1 MAQHDYDI
9 ANQTGSNFR
18 ADLNN
23 ALDAIVSNNSGSSEP
38 STTFAYEWWIDTSAN
53 VLKLRNSANNAWITL
68 PLSITA
74 SNETS
79 GALTVNGNL
88 TTTGILDADGGVTV
102 DNITIDGTEI
112 DLSSGDLTIDS
123 AGDIILDADGGNVTF
138 KDGGTTIGDFVNSS
152 SDFVIESKVQDKDI
166 IFKGDDGGGV
176 ISALT
181 LDMSEAGNASFNNS
195 IDVGGSI
202 TKTGDLTLDVSG
214 DITLDA
220 DGGTIVFKDAGTEI
234 GFFALDNSG
243 FFDMLSSVSDADI
256 RIRGNDGGAT
266 ITALTLDMSEAGAA
280 TFNDNVTAFS
290 DERLKD
296 NIETLEHGLAKVEQ
310 LRGVSY
316 IRDGKENIGV
326 IAQEVEKILPEIVL
340 TADDEMGTKS
350 VDYSRITAVLIEA
363 VKDLS
368 AKVKQLE
375 SK

>member
-9 ANQTGSNFR
+9 ANQTGANFR

-138 KDGGTTIGDFVNSS
+138 KDGSTTIGDFVNSS

-181 LDMSEAGNASFNNS
+181 LDMSEAGKAIFNSS
-195 IDVGGSI
+195 IDVGGSSI
-202 TKTGDLTLDVSG
+202 TRTGDLTFDGSG
-214 DITLDA
+214 DLILDA
-220 DGGTIVFKDAGTEI
+220 GGADIFLKDDGTEFLRFQQDGGNCNIRQDTSDKDI
-234 GFFALDNSG
+234 LFL
-243 FFDMLSSVSDADI
+243 
-256 RIRGNDGGAT
+256 GNDGGAS
-266 ITALTLDMSEAGAA
+266 IVALTLDMSAAGAA

-368 AKVKQLE
+368 AKIKELE

>member
-9 ANQTGSNFR
+9 ANQTGANFR

-138 KDGGTTIGDFVNSS
+138 KDGGTAIGDLVNAS

-166 IFKGDDGGGV
+166 IFKGDDGG
-176 ISALT
+176 S
-181 LDMSEAGNASFNNS
+181 
-195 IDVGGSI
+195 
-202 TKTGDLTLDVSG
+202 
-214 DITLDA
+214 
-220 DGGTIVFKDAGTEI
+220 
-234 GFFALDNSG
+234 
-243 FFDMLSSVSDADI
+243 
-256 RIRGNDGGAT
+256 T

-296 NIETLEHGLAKVEQ
+296 NIETIENGLDKVEQ
-310 LRGVSY
+310 LRGVTY
-316 IRDGKENIGV
+316 TRDEKESIGV

-350 VDYSRITAVLIEA
+350 VDYSRLTAVLIEA

-368 AKVKQLE
+368 ARVKELE
-375 SK
+375 GK

>member
-9 ANQTGSNFR
+9 ANQTGANFR

-23 ALDAIVSNNSGSSEP
+23 ALDAIASNNSGSSEP

-138 KDGGTTIGDFVNSS
+138 KDGGTAIGDLVNSS

-181 LDMSEAGNASFNNS
+181 LDMSEAGNAIFNGS

-202 TKTGDLTLDVSG
+202 TKTGDFTLDVSG

-220 DGGTIVFKDAGTEI
+220 DGGDFK
-234 GFFALDNSG
+234 FA
-243 FFDMLSSVSDADI
+243 
-256 RIRGNDGGAT
+256 DGGT
-266 ITALTLDMSEAGAA
+266 D
-280 TFNDNVTAFS
+280 
-290 DERLKD
+290 
-296 NIETLEHGLAKVEQ
+296 
-310 LRGVSY
+310 
-316 IRDGKENIGV
+316 IGQF
-326 IAQEVEKILPEIVL
+326 INL
-340 TADDEMGTKS
+340 S
-350 VDYSRITAVLIEA
+350 LIHI
-363 VKDLS
+363 
-368 AKVKQLE
+368 
-375 SK
+375 